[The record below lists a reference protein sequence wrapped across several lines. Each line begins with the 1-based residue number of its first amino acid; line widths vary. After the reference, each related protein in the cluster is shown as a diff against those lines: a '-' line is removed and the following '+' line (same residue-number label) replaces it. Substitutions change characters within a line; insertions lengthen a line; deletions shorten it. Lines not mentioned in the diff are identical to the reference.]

1 MAAGVEDYNNFSD
14 TINNLIRLLE
24 SREVEASNVSVS
36 EVIKIYAA
44 YLLRSENFSLS
55 DVADFLAQAAALI
68 LSKVRAIFPRPVFE
82 CEEEEDATSDDQDEP
97 NEKLH
102 HFQLAAIYLEVL
114 HYRRSKYFTR
124 QLGETRPFYEVGDLY
139 FLASLWWGLINN
151 FNFKIN
157 SPEEDIISMSIEENQ
172 GYSIEARMED
182 IKNSLLEYK
191 ELTLYELL
199 KGERDKSFVVSTIIA
214 LLELA
219 RIGIIYLKQRQH
231 FGDIHVRLKE
241 CNG

>member
-1 MAAGVEDYNNFSD
+1 MAAGVDYNNFSD

-44 YLLRSENFSLS
+44 YLLRSENFSLI
-55 DVADFLAQAAALI
+55 DVADFLAQAAALV

-82 CEEEEDATSDDQDEP
+82 CEGEEDAISDDQDEP

-114 HYRRSKYFTR
+114 HYRRSKYYTR

-151 FNFKIN
+151 FSFKIN
-157 SPEEDIISMSIEENQ
+157 SPEEDIISISEENQ

-191 ELTLYELL
+191 ELTLNELL